1 MVLAFDEEDISR
13 IMADNSLYDILLSL
27 PLSLGMSR
35 NDLHEAAGKARFD
48 FQKIAEGQTIV
59 EEGERCLSLY
69 FLLTGDIQVVT
80 EADDHGYSIEE
91 DISAPE
97 IFQAE
102 TIFGLNQ
109 RFTHTYIAKT
119 DCSIMRLEKQEIL
132 KLSGLFQ
139 IFRINFI
146 NLISAQSQKLSR
158 RLLRVPPKSL
168 EERIIRFFEFHCLR
182 LGGEKII
189 RVKMKRIAEEVNDSR
204 LDVSRALNHLQD
216 EGLLQLHRE
225 RITIPALEK
234 LLKREFMGSSL

>member
-1 MVLAFDEEDISR
+1 
-13 IMADNSLYDILLSL
+13 MADNSLYDILLSL
-27 PLSLGMSR
+27 PLFLGMSR

-109 RFTHTYIAKT
+109 RFTHTYIA
-119 DCSIMRLEKQEIL
+119 L
-132 KLSGLFQ
+132 
-139 IFRINFI
+139 
-146 NLISAQSQKLSR
+146 
-158 RLLRVPPKSL
+158 
-168 EERIIRFFEFHCLR
+168 
-182 LGGEKII
+182 
-189 RVKMKRIAEEVNDSR
+189 
-204 LDVSRALNHLQD
+204 
-216 EGLLQLHRE
+216 
-225 RITIPALEK
+225 
-234 LLKREFMGSSL
+234 

>member
-1 MVLAFDEEDISR
+1 M
-13 IMADNSLYDILLSL
+13 
-27 PLSLGMSR
+27 
-35 NDLHEAAGKARFD
+35 
-48 FQKIAEGQTIV
+48 
-59 EEGERCLSLY
+59 
-69 FLLTGDIQVVT
+69 VT

-234 LLKREFMGSSL
+234 LLKREFMGTSL

>member
-1 MVLAFDEEDISR
+1 
-13 IMADNSLYDILLSL
+13 MADNSLYDILLSL
-27 PLSLGMSR
+27 PLFLGMSR

-146 NLISAQSQKLSR
+146 TLISAQSQKLSR

-234 LLKREFMGSSL
+234 LLKREFMGTSL